1 MANKQHSNGRAVQH
15 GSDSALDP
23 RSKLN
28 KREEEAVSLGADGAK
43 HVW

>member
-1 MANKQHSNGRAVQH
+1 MAPTQHWIQGQS
-15 GSDSALDP
+15 
-23 RSKLN
+23 LN